1 MGTERLPMR
10 RIREVLRLRYEVGR
24 SQREIARACGMG
36 TGTVSEY
43 LGRARQAGIVWPLP
57 EEFDDARLEGRLFP
71 ALEPGHERVA
81 PDMAWIHEE
90 LKRTGVTLYLLWEE
104 YRQAHLQG
112 SYGYSQFCEHYRRWT
127 RKLKPSMRQVHRAGE
142 KTFIDFSGKRPHIVD
157 SKTGE
162 VIEVELFV
170 AALGASSYTYAEA
183 TATQKLADW
192 SMAHQRMAEYFGG
205 STALWVPDQLRS
217 AVSRSCRYEP
227 GINRSYQELARHYGA
242 VVLPARAG
250 KPRDKATVESM
261 VLVAQRWIL
270 ARLRNRTF
278 FSLAELNAAIGE
290 LLEDLNGRPMQKI
303 GKSRRELWEKLDRPA
318 LKALPVGRH
327 EVGEWTSCRVNIDYH
342 VEVAR
347 HPYSVPYQLL
357 GEELEARST
366 STVVEIYHNGHR
378 LVSYPRRYD
387 GQPTTLAEHMP
398 SAHRA
403 HAEWSPSRLIHWA
416 EKTGPATGRLVAG
429 ILASRPHP
437 EQGYRACLGLMRLG
451 KRYGAVRLEAACE
464 RAEHLRSYS
473 YLTVKN
479 ILASSQDRLPL
490 EHDGTAKEATRA
502 HDNIRGGIYYAGKK
516 EHEC

>member
-1 MGTERLPMR
+1 M
-10 RIREVLRLRYEVGR
+10 GR

-43 LGRARQAGIVWPLP
+43 LGRAGQAGMVWPLP
-57 EEFDDARLEGRLFP
+57 EGLDDASLEARLFP
-71 ALEPGHERVA
+71 ALEPGHERA
-81 PDMAWIHEE
+81 TPDMAWIHEE

-112 SYGYSQFCEHYRRWT
+112 SYGYSQFCEHYRRWA

-157 SKTGE
+157 PKTGE

-170 AALGASSYTYAEA
+170 AALGASCYTYAEA

-192 SMAHQRMAEYFGG
+192 SEAHQRMAEYYGG

-217 AVSRSCRYEP
+217 AVTRSCRYEP

-242 VVLPARAG
+242 VVLPARPG
-250 KPRDKATVESM
+250 KARDKAMVESM

-278 FSLAELNAAIGE
+278 FSLAELNAAIGD

-303 GKSRRELWEKLDRPA
+303 GKSRRELWEKLDRPV

-387 GQPTTLAEHMP
+387 GHPTTLAEHMP

-490 EHDGTAKEATRA
+490 EADSTAKEPTRP
-502 HDNIRGGIYYAGKK
+502 HDNIRGGVYYAGKK

>member
-1 MGTERLPMR
+1 
-10 RIREVLRLRYEVGR
+10 
-24 SQREIARACGMG
+24 
-36 TGTVSEY
+36 
-43 LGRARQAGIVWPLP
+43 
-57 EEFDDARLEGRLFP
+57 
-71 ALEPGHERVA
+71 
-81 PDMAWIHEE
+81 
-90 LKRTGVTLYLLWEE
+90 
-104 YRQAHLQG
+104 
-112 SYGYSQFCEHYRRWT
+112 
-127 RKLKPSMRQVHRAGE
+127 
-142 KTFIDFSGKRPHIVD
+142 
-157 SKTGE
+157 
-162 VIEVELFV
+162 
-170 AALGASSYTYAEA
+170 
-183 TATQKLADW
+183 
-192 SMAHQRMAEYFGG
+192 MAEYFGG

-217 AVSRSCRYEP
+217 AVSRPCRYEP

-242 VVLPARAG
+242 VVLPARPG
-250 KPRDKATVESM
+250 KARDKATVESM
-261 VLVAQRWIL
+261 VLVSQRWIL

-278 FSLAELNAAIGE
+278 FSLPEINAVIGE
-290 LLEDLNGRPMQKI
+290 LLEHLNGRPMQKI

-318 LKALPVGRH
+318 LKPLPVGRH

-357 GEELEARST
+357 GEELEARFT

-378 LVSYPRRYD
+378 LVSYRRRYD

-429 ILASRPHP
+429 ILESRPHP

-451 KRYGAVRLEAACE
+451 RRYGAVRLEAACE

-479 ILASSQDRLPL
+479 ILASSQDRVPL
-490 EHDGTAKEATRA
+490 EADGTAKEATCA